1 MLLNVFSFFVLIFF
15 IILSFDYG
23 RLFYIFLIHMIGFYL
38 VLPHENY
45 KIFKSTLID
54 KFKYSFLI
62 ISYFIFFYLPHA
74 HIVGNKGSIFDKLNN
89 GLFLFLK

>member
-1 MLLNVFSFFVLIFF
+1 
-15 IILSFDYG
+15 
-23 RLFYIFLIHMIGFYL
+23 MIGFYL
-38 VLPHENY
+38 VLPFENY
-45 KIFKSTLID
+45 KISKSTLIN